1 MQKPPRLRVLNQENK
16 LKNMKQYII
25 AILSLCLVAVS
36 EADAQRLINVKGKV
50 MQIVEKMV
58 GDKKEQVTQPYEF
71 VHVYGLPNK
80 HAVDYV
86 ISNMEPM
93 CSNDRQQAWDV
104 IIGPMYDRP
113 FKEAMTAMDGTYT
126 VRDVPEN
133 GYVIFLP
140 YEGDPKFLSI
150 NGMLELEDVTFEM
163 SEGKVLKEV
172 EVVAEDLAANIDAL
186 TLGDEYR
193 VRSEILLKEN
203 LMKENVRILIQPYY
217 VDCNPSS
224 LKPGMPDTV
233 FLTPIVTYGDQN
245 ELTQER
251 RLNFNLKLDSLA
263 NAQFNK
269 EKDSLGIGENG
280 KMRIV
285 RNFKIP
291 DPNRTYKAYAE
302 VYYEDYNGVIGY
314 EEFVIKH
321 CENKEPMKFLD
332 YNFGTQMLDPSL
344 PEFKVEPRENL
355 QDATGDIN
363 LTFLNGKAELDPKNP
378 NNDVEIARLQ
388 DEMMAIETSQNNVL
402 SSLTVI
408 GKASPE
414 GGYEM
419 NKNLARRRMDFA
431 LSRITARFSQYT
443 RNRLRGKIK
452 QDAIVAGWD
461 EVADSLA
468 ADSMFAEAEAVRAIV
483 AQYEGKPDQQYAKIR
498 QLPSYNIIK
507 ERCLPKLRSVKYKY
521 TYQTMRSL
529 SDREIL
535 AKWKVHQDSV
545 EKKMFFDRYE
555 FWRLTNLVKDPAQ
568 LPQLYKEYYEYTKR
582 SQRIPDELA
591 ACNHATFCIQE
602 GIADTTM
609 LAPYIRKGR
618 RLNYKQMNM
627 VEEWETYNREAVVA
641 NQLAMYVLSKDYR
654 NARIMSQKLP
664 DNESNRLLNAFLYC
678 LLGYYKNPTY
688 GDPVSATSHNNRVV
702 ILIANEVWETAKD
715 VCETYLEDD
724 NPRKFYF
731 LAQIF
736 MGKRNN
742 PNQVVEKN
750 LIKCW
755 KLDESFIETADADA
769 LFVDNKGE
777 KKEFD
782 RALKEFDEWKKKEAE
797 KKKSQ
802 PAENEGVTTNEEYT
816 Y

>member
-1 MQKPPRLRVLNQENK
+1 
-16 LKNMKQYII
+16 MKQYII

-50 MQIVEKMV
+50 MQIVEKMAMD
-58 GDKKEQVTQPYEF
+58 GKTTEQATQPYEF
-71 VHVYGLPNK
+71 VHVYGLPDK
-80 HAVDYV
+80 QAVDYV
-86 ISNMEPM
+86 ISQFKSLM
-93 CSNDRQQAWDV
+93 DRQLVWDV
-104 IIGPMYDRP
+104 AISPMYDRP
-113 FKEAMTAMDGTYT
+113 FKEAMTAMDGSYT

-140 YEGDPKFLSI
+140 YEGEAKYLAI
-150 NGMLELEDVTFEM
+150 NGMLELADVTYEM
-163 SEGKVLKEV
+163 SDDSKVLNEV
-172 EVVAEDLAANIDAL
+172 QVVAEDLGASVDAL
-186 TLGDEYR
+186 TFGDLYIVNSTITLE
-193 VRSEILLKEN
+193 EE
-203 LMKENVRILIQPYY
+203 LMKNNVRILIQPYY
-217 VDCNPSS
+217 IDCNPSS

-233 FLTPIVTYGDQN
+233 FLSPIVTYGNQN

-263 NAQFNK
+263 NSLVK
-269 EKDSLGIGENG
+269 REEDSLGLEENG
-280 KMRIV
+280 QMKIEKRF
-285 RNFKIP
+285 RIP

-302 VYYEDYNGVIGY
+302 VYYEDYNGVLGY

-344 PEFKVEPRENL
+344 PDFKVQPIESF

-388 DEMMAIETSQNNVL
+388 DEMMAIESSSNNVL

-483 AQYEGKPDQQYAKIR
+483 AQHEGKPDQQYAKIR
-498 QLPSYNIIK
+498 QLPSYNTIK
-507 ERCLPKLRSVKYKY
+507 ERCLPKLRSVKYQY
-521 TYQTMRSL
+521 TFQTMRSL
-529 SDREIL
+529 SDKEIL

-545 EKKMFFDRYE
+545 DKKMFFDRYE
-555 FWRLTNLVKDPAQ
+555 YWRLTNLVKEPAQ

-582 SQRIPDELA
+582 TQRKPDELA
-591 ACNHATFCIQE
+591 ACNHAAFCIRE
-602 GIADTTM
+602 SITDTTM

-618 RLNYKQMNM
+618 NLNYKQMNM

-641 NQLAMYVLSKDYR
+641 NQLAMYVLAKDYL
-654 NARIMSQKLP
+654 NARIMSKKLP
-664 DNESNRLLNAFLYC
+664 DNETNRLLNAFLYC
-678 LLGYYKNPTY
+678 LLGFYKNPTY
-688 GDPVSATSHNNRVV
+688 GDPVAATSHNNRIV
-702 ILIANEVWETAKD
+702 ILIANGDYGTAEN
-715 VCETYLEDD
+715 VCENYLEDN

-736 MGKRNN
+736 QGKGGE
-742 PNQVVEKN
+742 PTKVEEN

-777 KKEFD
+777 KKEFY
-782 RALKEFDEWKKKEAE
+782 RALDKFEKWKKEQAE
-797 KKKSQ
+797 KKNQ
-802 PAENEGVTTNEEYT
+802 PAESEGVTTNEEYT